1 MKKANLLDLY
11 TDFLMTSP
19 GIASALVMSKV
30 LQDTYS
36 HDSITRMLAQDEI
49 EQSLY
54 WKMIKPTIR
63 QVESSEGII
72 SVDDTIENKPYSEE
86 NERSAARLISWH
98 FDHTVGKS
106 VKGINIVT
114 FNYSNAFE
122 ELTTKLPIAFDL
134 VRKDLLVEKTEKKDG
149 KFITRMVRQA
159 SVSKI
164 ELVRQRLQVLVFQ
177 NHVTFK
183 YVTFDT
189 WYSDAGLITYIVK
202 DLKKHCV
209 CAIKDNRN
217 ICFDFD
223 KVAKQRSWIAVSE
236 AEIEPDKAYQVY
248 LKGMDFPV
256 TLVKKVYKHLDG
268 SCGVQFLVSTDT
280 TLSAEQVTNIYK
292 KRWGSEELHRS
303 LKQNTALEKMPAKM
317 ESSQANHI
325 LASMVAQVKLEAL
338 RMATKVNHY
347 TIKRNILME
356 ALKVAWSQ
364 IQQLKEL
371 CLNKNINLPNFN
383 IA

>member
-1 MKKANLLDLY
+1 MKKSNLLDLY

-19 GIASALVMSKV
+19 NVASALIMSKM

-36 HDSITRMLAQDEI
+36 HDSITRMLAQDELN
-49 EQSLY
+49 QSLF
-54 WKMIKPTIR
+54 WKIIKPTIR
-63 QVESSEGII
+63 QVESEDGII
-72 SVDDTIENKPYSEE
+72 SIDDTIENKPYSDE
-86 NERSAARLISWH
+86 NELISWH

-114 FNYSNAFE
+114 FNYSSHYDD
-122 ELTTKLPIAFDL
+122 LTMKLPVSFEL
-134 VRKDLLVEKTEKKDG
+134 VRKDKLVEKTEKKEG
-149 KFITRMVRQA
+149 KFLTRMVRQA

-164 ELVRQRLQVLVFQ
+164 ELVRKRLQVLVFQ
-177 NHVTFK
+177 NQIKFK

-189 WYSDAGLITYIVK
+189 WYSDADLISYIAK

-217 ICFDFD
+217 VCFDFE
-223 KVAKQRSWIAVSE
+223 KPAKQRSWISVSE
-236 AEIEPDKAYQVY
+236 AKIEPDKAYQVY
-248 LKGMDFPV
+248 LKGMDFPS
-256 TLVKKVYKHLDG
+256 TLVKKVYQHLDG

-280 TLSAEQVTNIYK
+280 SLSAEQVTDVYK

-325 LASMVAQVKLEAL
+325 FASMIAQVKLEAL
-338 RMATKVNHY
+338 RLATKVNHY
-347 TIKRNILME
+347 TLKRNILIE
-356 ALKVAWSQ
+356 ALKAAWSQ
-364 IQQLKEL
+364 IQQFKEL
-371 CLNKNINLPNFN
+371 CLSKNINLPNFGN
-383 IA
+383 A

>member
-30 LQDTYS
+30 LQDAYS
-36 HDSITRMLAQDEI
+36 HDSITRMLAQGEI

-63 QVESSEGII
+63 QVESSEGVI

-86 NERSAARLISWH
+86 NELISWH

-114 FNYSNAFE
+114 FNYSSSFE
-122 ELTTKLPIAFDL
+122 DLTTKLPVAFDL
-134 VRKDLLVEKTEKKDG
+134 VRKDLLVEKTEKKDR
-149 KFITRMVRQA
+149 KFITRTVRQA

-177 NHVTFK
+177 NHVKFK

-189 WYSDAGLITYIVK
+189 WYSDAGLMTYIVK

-209 CAIKDNRN
+209 CAIKNNRN
-217 ICFDFD
+217 VCVSATRFDFD
-223 KVAKQRSWIAVSE
+223 KPAKQRSWIAVSE
-236 AEIEPDKAYQVY
+236 TEIEPDKAYQVY
-248 LKGMDFPV
+248 LKGMNFPV

-268 SCGVQFLVSTDT
+268 SFGVQFLVSTDT
-280 TLSAEQVTNIYK
+280 TLSAEQVTNVYK

-325 LASMVAQVKLEAL
+325 LASMIAQVKLEAL

>member
-1 MKKANLLDLY
+1 MKKSNLLDLY

-19 GIASALVMSKV
+19 NVASALIMSKM

-36 HDSITRMLAQDEI
+36 HDSITRMLAQDELN
-49 EQSLY
+49 QSLF
-54 WKMIKPTIR
+54 WKIIKPTIR
-63 QVESSEGII
+63 QVESEDGII
-72 SVDDTIENKPYSEE
+72 SIDDTIENKPYSDE
-86 NERSAARLISWH
+86 NELISWH

-114 FNYSNAFE
+114 FNYSSHYDD
-122 ELTTKLPIAFDL
+122 LTMKLPVSFEL
-134 VRKDLLVEKTEKKDG
+134 VRKDKLVEKTEKKEG
-149 KFITRMVRQA
+149 KFLTRMVRQA

-164 ELVRQRLQVLVFQ
+164 ELVRKRLQVLVFQ
-177 NHVTFK
+177 NQIKFK

-189 WYSDAGLITYIVK
+189 WYSDADLISYIAK

-217 ICFDFD
+217 VCFDFE
-223 KVAKQRSWIAVSE
+223 KPAKQRSWISVSE
-236 AEIEPDKAYQVY
+236 AKIEPDKAYQVY
-248 LKGMDFPV
+248 LKGMDFPS
-256 TLVKKVYKHLDG
+256 TLVKKVYQHLDG

-280 TLSAEQVTNIYK
+280 SLSAEQVTDVYK

-325 LASMVAQVKLEAL
+325 FASMIAQVKLEAL
-338 RMATKVNHY
+338 RLATKVNHY
-347 TIKRNILME
+347 TLKRNILIE
-356 ALKVAWSQ
+356 ALKAAWSQ
-364 IQQLKEL
+364 IQQFKEL
-371 CLNKNINLPNFN
+371 SLSKNINLPNFGN
-383 IA
+383 A

>member
-1 MKKANLLDLY
+1 MKKAYLLDLY
-11 TDFLMTSP
+11 TDFLMTSL

-30 LQDTYS
+30 LQDAYS

-49 EQSLY
+49 DQSLY
-54 WKMIKPTIR
+54 WKLIKPTIR
-63 QVESSEGII
+63 QVESSAGVI
-72 SVDDTIENKPYSEE
+72 SVDDTKENKPYSEE
-86 NERSAARLISWH
+86 NELISWH

-114 FNYSNAFE
+114 FNYSSSYE
-122 ELTTKLPIAFDL
+122 DLVTKLPVAFDL

-149 KFITRMVRQA
+149 KFVTRTIRQA

-177 NHVTFK
+177 NHVKFK

-189 WYSDAGLITYIVK
+189 WYSDAGLMTYIVK

-209 CAIKDNRN
+209 CAIKENRN

-223 KVAKQRSWIAVSE
+223 KPAKQRSWIAVSE

-256 TLVKKVYKHLDG
+256 TLVKKVYHHLDG

-317 ESSQANHI
+317 ESFQANHI
-325 LASMVAQVKLEAL
+325 LASMIAQVKLEAL

-356 ALKVAWSQ
+356 ALKVAWTK

>member
-1 MKKANLLDLY
+1 MKKSNLLDLY

-19 GIASALVMSKV
+19 NVASALIMSKM

-36 HDSITRMLAQDEI
+36 HDSITRMLAQDELN
-49 EQSLY
+49 QSLF
-54 WKMIKPTIR
+54 WKIIKPTIR
-63 QVESSEGII
+63 QVESEDGII
-72 SVDDTIENKPYSEE
+72 SIDDTIENKPYSDE
-86 NERSAARLISWH
+86 NELISWH

-114 FNYSNAFE
+114 FNYSSHYDD
-122 ELTTKLPIAFDL
+122 LTMKLPVSFEL
-134 VRKDLLVEKTEKKDG
+134 VRKDKLVEKTEKKEG
-149 KFITRMVRQA
+149 KFLTRMVRQA

-164 ELVRQRLQVLVFQ
+164 ELVRKRLQVLVFQ
-177 NHVTFK
+177 NQIKFK

-189 WYSDAGLITYIVK
+189 WYSDADLISYIAK

-217 ICFDFD
+217 VCFDFE
-223 KVAKQRSWIAVSE
+223 KPAKQRSWISVSE
-236 AEIEPDKAYQVY
+236 AKIEPDKAYQVY
-248 LKGMDFPV
+248 LKGMDFPS
-256 TLVKKVYKHLDG
+256 TLVKKVYQHLDG

-280 TLSAEQVTNIYK
+280 SLSAEQVTDVYK

-325 LASMVAQVKLEAL
+325 FASMIAQVKLEAL
-338 RMATKVNHY
+338 RLATKVNHY
-347 TIKRNILME
+347 TLKRNILIE
-356 ALKVAWSQ
+356 ALKAAWSQ
-364 IQQLKEL
+364 IQQFKEL
-371 CLNKNINLPNFN
+371 CLSKNINLPNFGN
-383 IA
+383 E

>member
-1 MKKANLLDLY
+1 MKKSNLLDLY

-19 GIASALVMSKV
+19 NVASALIMSKM

-36 HDSITRMLAQDEI
+36 HDSITRMLAQDELN
-49 EQSLY
+49 QSLF
-54 WKMIKPTIR
+54 WKIIKPTIR
-63 QVESSEGII
+63 QVESEDGVI
-72 SVDDTIENKPYSEE
+72 SIDDTIENKPYSDE
-86 NERSAARLISWH
+86 NELISWH

-114 FNYSNAFE
+114 FNYSSHYDD
-122 ELTTKLPIAFDL
+122 LTMKLPVSFEL
-134 VRKDLLVEKTEKKDG
+134 VRKDKLVEKTEKKEG
-149 KFITRMVRQA
+149 KFLTRMVRQA

-164 ELVRQRLQVLVFQ
+164 ELVRKRLQVLVFQ
-177 NHVTFK
+177 NQIKFK

-189 WYSDAGLITYIVK
+189 WYSDADLISYIAK

-217 ICFDFD
+217 VCFDFE
-223 KVAKQRSWIAVSE
+223 KPAKQRSWISVSE
-236 AEIEPDKAYQVY
+236 AKIEPDKAYQVY
-248 LKGMDFPV
+248 LKGMDFPS
-256 TLVKKVYKHLDG
+256 TLVKKVYQHLDG

-280 TLSAEQVTNIYK
+280 SLSAEQVTDVYK

-325 LASMVAQVKLEAL
+325 FASMIAQVKLEAL
-338 RMATKVNHY
+338 RLATKVNHY
-347 TIKRNILME
+347 TLKRNILIE
-356 ALKVAWSQ
+356 ALKAAWSQ
-364 IQQLKEL
+364 IQQFKEL
-371 CLNKNINLPNFN
+371 CLSKNINLPNFGN
-383 IA
+383 A

>member
-1 MKKANLLDLY
+1 MKKSNLLDLY

-19 GIASALVMSKV
+19 NVASALIMSKM

-36 HDSITRMLAQDEI
+36 HDSITRMLAQDELN
-49 EQSLY
+49 QSLF
-54 WKMIKPTIR
+54 WKIIKPTIR
-63 QVESSEGII
+63 QVESEDGII
-72 SVDDTIENKPYSEE
+72 SIDDTIENKPYSDE
-86 NERSAARLISWH
+86 NELISWH

-114 FNYSNAFE
+114 FNYSSHYDD
-122 ELTTKLPIAFDL
+122 LTMKLPVSFEL
-134 VRKDLLVEKTEKKDG
+134 VCKDKLVEKTEKKEG
-149 KFITRMVRQA
+149 KFLTRMVRQA

-164 ELVRQRLQVLVFQ
+164 ELVRKRLQVLVFQ
-177 NHVTFK
+177 NQIKFK

-189 WYSDAGLITYIVK
+189 WYSDADLISYIAK

-217 ICFDFD
+217 VCFDFE
-223 KVAKQRSWIAVSE
+223 KPAKQRSWISVSE
-236 AEIEPDKAYQVY
+236 AKIEPDKAYQVY
-248 LKGMDFPV
+248 LKGMDFPS
-256 TLVKKVYKHLDG
+256 TLVKKVYQHLDG

-280 TLSAEQVTNIYK
+280 SLSAEQVTDVYK

-325 LASMVAQVKLEAL
+325 FASMIAQVKLEAL
-338 RMATKVNHY
+338 RLATKVNHY
-347 TIKRNILME
+347 TLKRNILIE
-356 ALKVAWSQ
+356 ALKAAWSQ
-364 IQQLKEL
+364 IQQFKEL
-371 CLNKNINLPNFN
+371 SLSKNINLPNFGN
-383 IA
+383 A